1 MQKGF
6 PMSDVSSFTALQL
19 HERLLKAV
27 QTLGFVEP
35 TPVQQ
40 AAIPVAMQGV
50 DLRVMAKTGSGKT
63 AAFVLPVLHRL
74 LQESKPRTATRTLI
88 LLPTREL
95 AQQTLANI
103 EKLAQFTFLKATC
116 VIGGEDFKKQIV
128 ALRKN
133 PDIVVGTP
141 GRLLE
146 HLTAKSL
153 VLDDLEILVLDEAD
167 RMLEMGFRDEVLQL
181 VEACNA
187 DRQTLLFSA
196 TSNGALFDLAKTV
209 LREPQFLRLNVV
221 SELNTQTRQQIIPA
235 DDAKHKEKMALWLLS
250 NETYKK
256 AIVFTNTRN
265 QADRLGGVLIAAHQ
279 AGTSTAK
286 VYVLHGDKD
295 QKDRKQAIARLNQGR
310 INVLIATDV
319 ASRGLDIEGMDLVI
333 NFDMPR
339 KGDDYVHRIGRTG
352 RADNAGLAISLITAS
367 EWNLMVSI
375 ERYLKQRFE
384 RRTIK
389 ELKGSFNGPKKLKAS
404 GKAVG
409 SKKKKAPNTSTAAA
423 KKKHTKPPAAPA
435 RDGSAPLRRKS
446 V

>member
-1 MQKGF
+1 
-6 PMSDVSSFTALQL
+6 
-19 HERLLKAV
+19 
-27 QTLGFVEP
+27 
-35 TPVQQ
+35 
-40 AAIPVAMQGV
+40 
-50 DLRVMAKTGSGKT
+50 
-63 AAFVLPVLHRL
+63 
-74 LQESKPRTATRTLI
+74 
-88 LLPTREL
+88 
-95 AQQTLANI
+95 LANI